1 MQTINEINIKG
12 MVCNRCISAIEE
24 IFSTNGFPTSSVTL
38 GKVVFKRQVD
48 IVKKEQLKKMLSVIG
63 FDLISDK
70 NERMLASLKD
80 AIDEWLCLDESTRG
94 NRRLSDYL
102 SEKFGKNYDSLSEF
116 FSRYEGK
123 TIERYF
129 IGKRIEK
136 VKELLVYADLP
147 LSEIAFKTG
156 YSSAHHL
163 SSQFKKVTGF
173 NPSELRAVR
182 EEKQKITS
190 NRPEKTV

>member
-1 MQTINEINIKG
+1 MAIKE
-12 MVCNRCISAIEE
+12 V
-24 IFSTNGFPTSSVTL
+24 FSKNGFSASSVTL
-38 GKVVFKRQVD
+38 GKVVFKTQVD
-48 IVKKEQLKKMLSVIG
+48 GGKKEELKKMLSSLG

-70 NERMLASLKD
+70 NERLLASIKE
-80 AIDEWLCLDESTRG
+80 AIGEWLGLDENTRT
-94 NRRLSDYL
+94 NSRLSEYL
-102 SEKFGKNYDSLSEF
+102 SEKFDKNYDSLGEF

-129 IGKRIEK
+129 IGKRVEK
-136 VKELLVYADLP
+136 VKELLVYSSLP

-182 EEKQKITS
+182 DEKQKMKSDLAAIT
-190 NRPEKTV
+190 V

>member
-1 MQTINEINIKG
+1 METINEINIKG

-48 IVKKEQLKKMLSVIG
+48 GVKKGELKKILSTLG

-70 NERMLASLKD
+70 NERLLASMKET
-80 AIDEWLCLDESTRG
+80 IDEWSHVDENSRR
-94 NRRLSDYL
+94 NRKLSDYL
-102 SEKFGKNYDSLSEF
+102 SEKFGKNYDSLGEF

-129 IGKRIEK
+129 ISRRIEK
-136 VKELLVYADLP
+136 VKELLVYSDLP

-173 NPSELRAVR
+173 NPSELRAVK
-182 EEKQKITS
+182 EERQKITS
-190 NRPEKTV
+190 STTGITV